1 MTARGSSQ
9 VPDGTPDIQGLLSR
23 VAGQQPRMEEMLG
36 RFVRIESPTD
46 DPEATARMGDE
57 AAFALTGAG
66 NSFLNE
72 ATVVRVDGTDG
83 DPPRGPHLLV
93 KVPGLAATEKP
104 LLLLGHLDT
113 VWPHGTL
120 EEIPFRIEDGVA
132 RGPGVYDMKAGL
144 VQTIWALRILD
155 RAGRRPR
162 RPLTILWN
170 TDEEAGSAS
179 SRKLIEAEAAEA
191 AACLVMEPSLPG
203 GGAKTARRGVGILRV
218 TVRGRAAHAGLD
230 PERGINAITEL
241 AGIVTRAA
249 ALSAPERG
257 VTVNVGLIRGGSR
270 TNVVPAEASADVDIR
285 MDDPESGARLIEAL
299 RSLGAKHPEA
309 RVEWTGGVNRPALVR
324 DDGVVALHERARR
337 LAAELDWELG
347 EGSAGG
353 GSDGNIV
360 AGLGVPV
367 LDGLGPLGD
376 GAHARHEQV
385 VTADL
390 PRRAALLA
398 ALLLE
403 L

>member
-1 MTARGSSQ
+1 
-9 VPDGTPDIQGLLSR
+9 LS
-23 VAGQQPRMEEMLG
+23 GEQPRMEEMLG

-46 DPEATARMGDE
+46 DPEATARMGED
-57 AAFALTGAG
+57 AVSALTSGG
-66 NSFLNE
+66 SSFLKK
-72 ATVVRVDGTDG
+72 AAVSRVFGANG
-83 DPPRGPHLLV
+83 GPPRGPHVLV
-93 KVPGLAATEKP
+93 RVPGAAPAEKP

-120 EEIPFRIEDGVA
+120 EEIPFRIEDGLA

-144 VQTIWALRILD
+144 VQTIWALRALD
-155 RAGRRPR
+155 RRGFRPR

-170 TDEEAGSAS
+170 TDEEAGSAA
-179 SRKLIEAEAAEA
+179 SREFIEAEASEA
-191 AACLVMEPSLPG
+191 AACLVMEPSLPH
-203 GGAKTARRGVGILRV
+203 GGAKTGRRGVGILRV

-241 AGIVTRAA
+241 AGIVSAAA

-285 MDDPESGARLIEAL
+285 MDDPESGERLIRAL
-299 RSLGAKHPEA
+299 RGLGARHPEA
-309 RVEWTGGVNRPALVR
+309 QVDWTGGVNRPALVR
-324 DDGVVALHERARR
+324 NEGVVTLYERARR
-337 LAAELDWELG
+337 LAGELDWELG

-385 VTADL
+385 VTTDL

>member
-1 MTARGSSQ
+1 
-9 VPDGTPDIQGLLSR
+9 
-23 VAGQQPRMEEMLG
+23 MEEMLG

-57 AAFALTGAG
+57 AVSALTGG
-66 NSFLNE
+66 GSSFLRD
-72 ATVVRVDGTDG
+72 AAVSRVPGPDGG
-83 DPPRGPHLLV
+83 PPRGPHVLV
-93 KVPGLAATEKP
+93 RLPGASPAEKP

-120 EEIPFRIEDGVA
+120 AEIPFRIEAGVA

-144 VQTIWALRILD
+144 VQTIWALRTLD
-155 RAGRRPR
+155 REGRRPR
-162 RPLTILWN
+162 RPVTILWN
-170 TDEEAGSAS
+170 TDEEEGSPS
-179 SRKLIEAEAAEA
+179 SRKLIEAEAAVA
-191 AACLVMEPSLPG
+191 SSCLVMEPSLAD
-203 GGAKTARRGVGILRV
+203 GGAKTARRGVGIL
-218 TVRGRAAHAGLD
+218 TVRVKGRAAHAGLE

-241 AGIVTRAA
+241 AGIVTAA
-249 ALSAPERG
+249 SALSAPERG

-285 MDDPESGARLIEAL
+285 MDAPESGERLIRAL
-299 RSLGAKHPEA
+299 RELGARHPEA
-309 RVEWTGGVNRPALVR
+309 EVDWTGGVNRPALVR
-324 DDGVVALHERARR
+324 NEGVVTLYERARR
-337 LAAELDWELG
+337 LARELEWELG

>member
-1 MTARGSSQ
+1 
-9 VPDGTPDIQGLLSR
+9 
-23 VAGQQPRMEEMLG
+23 MEEMLG

-57 AAFALTGAG
+57 AVSTLTSDGS
-66 NSFLNE
+66 SFLKD
-72 ATVVRVDGTDG
+72 AAVSRISGADGG
-83 DPPRGPHLLV
+83 PSRGPHVLV
-93 KVPGLAATEKP
+93 RIPGASATERP

-120 EEIPFRIEDGVA
+120 DEIPFRIENGVA

-144 VQTIWALRILD
+144 VQTIWALRALEHH
-155 RAGRRPR
+155 GLRPR

-170 TDEEAGSAS
+170 SDEEAGSAA
-179 SRKLIEAEAAEA
+179 SREVIEAEGAAA

-203 GGAKTARRGVGILRV
+203 GGAKTGRRGVGILRV

-241 AGIVTRAA
+241 AGIVTAAA

-285 MDDPESGARLIEAL
+285 MDDPESGERLIRAL
-299 RSLGAKHPEA
+299 RELGAEHPEA
-309 RVEWTGGVNRPALVR
+309 EVDWTGGVNRPALVR
-324 DDGVVALHERARR
+324 NDGVVTLYERARR
-337 LAAELDWELG
+337 LAGELDWELG

>member
-1 MTARGSSQ
+1 
-9 VPDGTPDIQGLLSR
+9 
-23 VAGQQPRMEEMLG
+23 MEEMLG

-46 DPEATARMGDE
+46 DPEATARMGEE
-57 AAFALTGAG
+57 AVSALMSGG
-66 NSFLNE
+66 SSFLKR
-72 ATVVRVDGTDG
+72 AAVSRVLGADGG
-83 DPPRGPHLLV
+83 PRRGPHVLV
-93 KVPGLAATEKP
+93 RVPGAAPAEKP

-120 EEIPFRIEDGVA
+120 EAIPFRIEDGVA

-144 VQTIWALRILD
+144 VQTIWALRALD
-155 RAGRRPR
+155 RRGLRPR

-170 TDEEAGSAS
+170 TDEEAGSAA
-179 SRKLIEAEAAEA
+179 SREFIEVEGAAA

-241 AGIVTRAA
+241 AGIVTAA
-249 ALSAPERG
+249 AGLSAPERG

-285 MDDPESGARLIEAL
+285 MDDPESGERLIRAL
-299 RSLGAKHPEA
+299 RELGAQHPEA
-309 RVEWTGGVNRPALVR
+309 AVDWTGGVNRPALVR
-324 DDGVVALHERARR
+324 NEGVVSLYQRARG
-337 LAAELDWELG
+337 LARELDWELG

-360 AGLGVPV
+360 AGLGAPV
-367 LDGLGPLGD
+367 LDGLGPLGN